1 MDRLVIDAAPSGNF
15 KQLGAPIGINL
26 DQFRAH
32 REVLEVEGTWEDRLD
47 AVPNGLGYRMG
58 VVAQDVISSPG
69 ALDLDMECGQ
79 LLIAIPPCITRL
91 MDAKAARE

>member
-1 MDRLVIDAAPSGNF
+1 MS
-15 KQLGAPIGINL
+15 
-26 DQFRAH
+26 
-32 REVLEVEGTWEDRLD
+32 
-47 AVPNGLGYRMG
+47 VPNGLGYRMG
-58 VVAQDVISSPG
+58 VVGQDVISSPG